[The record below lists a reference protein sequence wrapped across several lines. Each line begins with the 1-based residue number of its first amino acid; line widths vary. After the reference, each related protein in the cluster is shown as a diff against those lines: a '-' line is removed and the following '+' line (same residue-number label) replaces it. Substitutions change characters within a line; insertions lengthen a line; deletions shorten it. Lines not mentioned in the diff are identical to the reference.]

1 MNAPVRP
8 KIRMSVTEFLAWAEK
23 QPDGRY
29 ELVDG
34 MIWAMAPQRLQHL
47 LVKFAVARAL
57 DDAVRAA
64 GLPCTV
70 FPDGAGVSISDKT
83 LRIPD
88 ASVQCGVDFD
98 LNSMILQAPLIVVE
112 VVSPSSERKDTHIKL
127 IEYFSVPT
135 IRHYL
140 IVLPEEGVILHHERR
155 GEGILTHI
163 VRDGEITL
171 APPGITIP
179 FTALLGPVPSAGAE
193 PRPDSSS

>member
-1 MNAPVRP
+1 MNIALPTQ
-8 KIRMSVTEFLAWAEK
+8 RMKVPEFLAWAEA
-23 QPDGRY
+23 QPEGRY

-34 MIWAMAPQRLQHL
+34 VIRAMAPERIRHS
-47 LVKFAVARAL
+47 LVKFAVVRAL
-57 DDAVRAA
+57 DDAIRAA
-64 GLPCTV
+64 TLPCTA
-70 FPDGAGVSISDKT
+70 FPDGVGVYISDSK

-88 ASVQCGVDFD
+88 ASVQCGVELDP
-98 LNSMILQAPLIVVE
+98 NSMILDAPLIVVE
-112 VVSPSSERKDTHIKL
+112 VVSPSSERKDTHLKFV
-127 IEYFSVPT
+127 EYFSVPT

-179 FTALLGPVPSAGAE
+179 FRALLGPVPSAGAK
-193 PRPDSSS
+193 PRADLSS